1 MLLADA
7 FLSKCMNLENKQ
19 TCEYEIKSHKIV
31 STGVVHHPSFFDHS
45 GAPPLGVFDGL
56 DHTHQGNIGAGRGA

>member
-1 MLLADA
+1 M
-7 FLSKCMNLENKQ
+7 
-19 TCEYEIKSHKIV
+19 CEYEIKSHKIV

-56 DHTHQGNIGAGRGA
+56 DHTHQGDIGAGRGA